1 VEPRDLIHEWI
12 SAFAAGELDRAKS
25 LYAEHGVLHAWHP
38 PELAGDFEG
47 FDEAFRWFHR
57 RGAWE
62 GRPITYGVEEL
73 LGGERY
79 AATILILN
87 ADGQEWR
94 QLAVYRTEAGKI
106 AEVWLY
112 EEPH

>member
-1 VEPRDLIHEWI
+1 MEPLELMHEWI
-12 SAFAAGELDRAKS
+12 GAFASGNLERAKS
-25 LYAEHGVLHAWHP
+25 LYADSGVLHAWHP

-62 GRPITYGVEEL
+62 GRPMSYSVEEL

-79 AATILILN
+79 GATILIVT
-87 ADGQEWR
+87 ADDQEWR
-94 QLAVYRTEAGKI
+94 QLAVYRTEDDKI